1 MDRATGT
8 VKWFSQEKG
17 FGFIQRE
24 DGPDVFVHFS
34 SIQSRGFRT
43 LEQGEPVEFEI
54 LEETKGLKAQN
65 VVRLAPPAPAEG
77 EPVRAGMAE
86 AREGRSGSRRAQ
98 QHQRPRRRA
107 VARVQRGEQAERVEA
122 DRRDRQQSAR
132 HQRIGVAP
140 FNHVGL
146 WIVDQDT
153 RPVRGHEDAPPGL
166 GGEVPREI
174 ADAVH
179 PPKLLPQA

>member
-86 AREGRSGSRRAQ
+86 PREGRSGYGAPAAGWDRDGRDDRGGGRGRDWDRGSRW
-98 QHQRPRRRA
+98 
-107 VARVQRGEQAERVEA
+107 
-122 DRRDRQQSAR
+122 DRDS
-132 HQRIGVAP
+132 
-140 FNHVGL
+140 
-146 WIVDQDT
+146 
-153 RPVRGHEDAPPGL
+153 
-166 GGEVPREI
+166 
-174 ADAVH
+174 
-179 PPKLLPQA
+179 